1 MGSASR
7 GGAADAIRSG
17 MRSFMM
23 PLVLVLSACGGD
35 RASRVPAR
43 PYGVTDHLLEA
54 EQHDEEA
61 RRHDAKADEV
71 EPVAEARTPRGCGDT
86 VLADQSTAGGERLGI
101 QPCWTS
107 EAATVER
114 HRAAAER
121 LRKHAAEHRAW
132 ARYLLEAEQ
141 ASCRGLDP
149 AEIDHS
155 PFAHHEDIAAVTAEL
170 DSDRLRGARI
180 RFAAVPGLTADWMRA
195 AVTCH
200 QARAAALGYDPQYLA
215 DDPTTVA
222 GAAVEVL
229 EQDGALVVVV
239 RAPEDAAALVI
250 YARAEAL
257 LAPE

>member
-1 MGSASR
+1 
-7 GGAADAIRSG
+7 
-17 MRSFMM
+17 MRPSFL
-23 PLVLVLSACGGD
+23 PLPVVLILSACGGD
-35 RASRVPAR
+35 SGQRVPPR
-43 PYGVTDHLLEA
+43 TYGVTDHLVEA
-54 EQHDEEA
+54 EEHDEEA
-61 RRHDAKADEV
+61 RRHEAKADE
-71 EPVAEARTPRGCGDT
+71 AEARGASRTPQACGDT

-101 QPCWTS
+101 QPCWTAES
-107 EAATVER
+107 AAVER

-180 RFAAVPGLTADWMRA
+180 RFAAVPGLTADWMRG
-195 AVTCH
+195 AVACH

-229 EQDGALVVVV
+229 EHDGALVVVV